1 MNGGAPA
8 SRRRRLLL
16 SGLGLGGALTVGW
29 GLLPP
34 RERLGGRRL
43 LADPQAGVALNGWIR
58 LEHDGRVAL
67 AMPRAEMGQG
77 LHTALPLLVAEELE
91 LPPERIHLIP
101 PGEAS
106 LYGNVALFVAT
117 LPLRPDQAESGL
129 GLAARWGVAK
139 FARELGVQIT
149 GGSASV
155 ADAWEPLRLAAA
167 TARAQL
173 LHAAALRWRLPAEGL
188 RLHQGRV
195 LDPQGGAALGFA
207 ELAAEAAATRPGTV
221 RPKPREAWRWI
232 GQAVPRREGPDK
244 VRGQARFGL
253 DVRPPG
259 LLHAALALPPA
270 LGGSPGAVR
279 HADAVLRRPG
289 VLRLVRVP
297 PLGGCDAG
305 VAVVARTGWH
315 ARQALAALDMDW
327 RPPPAGGADSADLA
341 RQLRAEAAEA
351 AEGRG
356 GWVFHAR
363 GEAEA
368 AMRLPPPASGLRGL
382 EADYA
387 APYLAHAALEPLN
400 ATAQFLPDGRL
411 KVWAPTQVASLAR
424 AAAARVAGLD
434 EDAVDLEVTLLG
446 GGFGRR
452 LETEVVQ
459 QAVWV
464 ARECGGAPVQL
475 VWSRED
481 DFGHDVFRPAAAARL
496 RATLDAEGRP
506 LRWGFAAASD
516 AVTPR
521 WLERNLP
528 ALAGPFDLPD
538 RSGAEGLFDLPYAV
552 PHQRIVH
559 RATRSGVPV
568 GYWRGVG
575 HGAHAF
581 FSEGFLDELAHAAGA
596 DPLRYRLA
604 LLDHAPRHAAA
615 LRRAGQLA
623 GWPGLAGGEARSLP
637 AGRTLGCALHESF
650 GTVVALVLELSL
662 GTRQG
667 RPWPRVHR
675 AVIVADAG
683 PVLHPDLARQQLE
696 GSLMFG
702 LGAALHGGVEIRDGE
717 VQGRSYAEQP
727 VPGLAETPESLRVEF
742 LPSTAPPGGL
752 GEPGVPPVAPALAQA
767 LFALTGQRLR
777 ELPLRLA

>member
-1 MNGGAPA
+1 MSAAPA
-8 SRRRRLLL
+8 SRRRRRLLL

-34 RERLGGRRL
+34 RDRVGGRDL
-43 LADPQAGVALNGWIR
+43 LQAPEAGVALNGWIR

-91 LPPERIHLIP
+91 LNPARIHLVP
-101 PGEAS
+101 PGRSS

-117 LPLRPDQAESGL
+117 LPIRPDQAESA
-129 GLAARWGVAK
+129 LATVARWGVAK
-139 FARELGVQIT
+139 FARELGVEIT

-155 ADAWEPLRLAAA
+155 ADAWGPLRLAAA

-188 RLHQGRV
+188 RLAEGRV
-195 LDPQGGAALGFA
+195 VDPQGGASLACA
-207 ELAAEAAATRPGTV
+207 ELAAEAASTRPGTV
-221 RPKPREAWRWI
+221 QPKPASAWRWI
-232 GQAVPRREGPDK
+232 GQPTPRREGPDK
-244 VRGQARFGL
+244 VQGRARFGL

-279 HADAVLRRPG
+279 GIDAVLQRPG

-305 VAVVARTGWH
+305 IAVVARTGWH
-315 ARQALAALDMDW
+315 ARQAVAALGIEW
-327 RPPPAGGADSADLA
+327 RPPPAGGPDSGVIA
-341 RQLRAEAAEA
+341 RQLRAAARA
-351 AEGRG
+351 AADGQG

-363 GEAEA
+363 GDAEA
-368 AMRLPPPASGLRGL
+368 ASRLPGPGEALRGL

-400 ATAQFLPDGRL
+400 ATAQWQADGRL

-434 EDAVDLEVTLLG
+434 EAAVDLEVTLLG

-481 DFGHDVFRPAAAARL
+481 DFGHDVYRPAVAACL
-496 RATLDAEGRP
+496 RASLDDQGRP
-506 LRWGFAAASD
+506 LRWAFAAASD

-521 WLERNLP
+521 WLARNLP
-528 ALAGPFDLPD
+528 ALAGPLDLPD

-559 RATRSGVPV
+559 RATHSGVPV
-568 GYWRGVG
+568 GYWRAVG

-581 FSEGFLDELAHAAGA
+581 FTEAFLDEMAAAAGV
-596 DPLRYRLA
+596 DPLRHRLA
-604 LLDHAPRHAAA
+604 LLDAAPRHAAV
-615 LRRAGQLA
+615 LRRAGQRA
-623 GWPGLAGGEARSLP
+623 GWPGLGGAEARTLAP
-637 AGRTLGCALHESF
+637 GRALGCALHESF
-650 GTVVALVLELSL
+650 GTVVALVLEVSL
-662 GTRQG
+662 GLRQG

-675 AVIVADAG
+675 AVFAVDAG
-683 PVLHPDLARQQLE
+683 TVLHPDLGRQQLE
-696 GSLMFG
+696 GALMFG
-702 LGAALHGGVEIRDGE
+702 LGAALHGGVEILAGE

-727 VPGLAETPESLRVEF
+727 VPGLADTPEAVEVEF
-742 LPSTAPPGGL
+742 MPSTAAPGGL

-777 ELPLRLA
+777 ELPLRLG